1 MFGYIIPNQ
10 KELKV
15 CQLDEYKAWYCG
27 LCRILKEEYG
37 LTGQLSLNFDMTFLG
52 MLLTSLY
59 DTEIDDEKYHC
70 VAHPFAG
77 RKTYSSKYLKYAAD
91 MNILLTYYKCLDDW
105 HDERNLLKAGYG
117 AALHRKGKQIARKYP
132 EKTKCIRECLES
144 LGQVEKSHSENMD
157 EAAGLFGKI
166 CQCLFIFRED
176 EWKHLLGQMGY
187 FMGKFIYLMDAWE
200 DMEEDR
206 KHKSYNPF
214 LLLQQK
220 LQDENLEEQ
229 SEADSF
235 FEQKVSR
242 ILTMMLAEACRAFE
256 KLPIIENVEILRN
269 ILYSG
274 VWSRYYRKKE
284 IGKGNEDT
292 VK

>member
-27 LCRILKEEYG
+27 LCRILKTEYG
-37 LTGQLSLNFDMTFLG
+37 LTGQLSLNYDMTFLG
-52 MLLTSLY
+52 ILLTSLY
-59 DTEIDDEKYHC
+59 DSEIDDEIYHC

-77 RKTYSSKYLKYAAD
+77 RKTYSSQYLRYAAD
-91 MNILLTYYKCLDDW
+91 MNLLLTYHKCLDDW
-105 HDERNLLKAGYG
+105 HDERNLVKASYG

-132 EKTKCIRECLES
+132 EKTKCIQECLES
-144 LGQVEKSHSENMD
+144 LGQAEKNHTENLD

-176 EWKHLLGQMGY
+176 EWKDLLGQMG
-187 FMGKFIYLMDAWE
+187 FFLGKFIYLMDAWE
-200 DMEEDR
+200 DMEED
-206 KHKSYNPF
+206 KKQKNYNPLF
-214 LLLQQK
+214 LLQQK
-220 LQDENLEEQ
+220 MQAERLEEQ
-229 SEADSF
+229 SEADAL
-235 FEQKVSR
+235 FEQEVSR

-274 VWSRYYRKKE
+274 VWSRYYRQKE

-292 VK
+292 GK